1 MTTTSDSMSLGFVKV
16 HVDVAR
22 RQADAEEKK
31 TGFTDLIRYDQF
43 VQLLFKQM
51 TEVEMAFHI
60 TAGLGSEAGEAQDV
74 IKRQYIY
81 KSAVTHEGKPI
92 REGIIE
98 ELGDLRFY
106 IQACMNHYAITE
118 QEILDYN
125 ANKLSKRYKDL
136 RYTDKEANE
145 RADKQE
151 RAGDS
156 STQPS
161 P

>member
-31 TGFTDLIRYDQF
+31 TGFDDLIRYDQF
-43 VQLLFKQM
+43 VQLLFKQQ
-51 TEVEMAFHI
+51 TEIEMVAHM
-60 TAGLGSEAGEAQDV
+60 AMGLPGEVGELLDV
-74 IKRQYIY
+74 LKRQYIY
-81 KSAVTHEGKPI
+81 KKPDDTEGKSH
-92 REGIIE
+92 REGVIE

-106 IQACMNHYAITE
+106 MQAVMNHYAIAE
-118 QEILDYN
+118 QEVLDYN